1 MVLVCRKRLHLSK
14 DRDFRDGC
22 IVSRGGWKCFDKLIP
37 KKETQKNLL
46 PSFAGNLL
54 DGESTLSWLLS
65 QSTTS
70 AGEDDGGLA
79 EVSGPA
85 MLNRLIRETRNLV
98 VLFCKYA
105 GYVVIA
111 LTHTCF
117 LIKHFSNS
125 CSTTGPMRPDQANG
139 GSSTYMPPTR
149 VKGMAME
156 T

>member
-1 MVLVCRKRLHLSK
+1 M
-14 DRDFRDGC
+14 
-22 IVSRGGWKCFDKLIP
+22 
-37 KKETQKNLL
+37 
-46 PSFAGNLL
+46 

-70 AGEDDGGLA
+70 AGAGDVVGGLD
-79 EVSGPA
+79 EVTGPA

-117 LIKHFSNS
+117 LLKHFSNS

-139 GSSTYMPPTR
+139 GPSTYMPPTR